1 MKYKLTILATLLLG
15 VFAQAQ
21 EQLSLKDAIEYA
33 LANKADAVKA
43 KLDIQN
49 SEHKIA
55 EVRAMA
61 LPQITVSGDLTYNAI
76 LQKSALPGDILGQPG
91 TTILVPFGQPWQS
104 TASANLDQQIF
115 NQAVF
120 TGLKAARTTREFYQ
134 INNTLTEEQVIEKV
148 ANAYYQVYETKLQ
161 LKTIEIKYESTSKT
175 ADVIKGLYE
184 NGLAKKIDLD
194 RMLVSKNNLEAN
206 ITQTKNALQLQEN
219 SLKFMIGM
227 GIQTP
232 IVMPD
237 NTFEISAHVFV
248 DENTTIDNRTEILV
262 LEKQNELLELDKKSK
277 IAEYYPTLS
286 LRGSFGYL
294 GLGSDFPWFS
304 KPADGTYWSSFSAI
318 GLNLSIPVFN
328 GFSTRSKVRQADVAI
343 EKAQV
348 ELEETRLALSLDLEN
363 AKTQINNSL
372 LTIDSQKTNVD
383 LAKEVLENIQNN
395 YNNGLATLTD
405 LLDAETAYADAQ
417 NNYTDALLKYKLAEI
432 QLIKSKGELKSLI
445 NN

>member
-1 MKYKLTILATLLLG
+1 MKYKLTILATLLFG

-161 LKTIEIKYESTSKT
+161 LKTIEIKYQSTSKT

-206 ITQTKNALQLQEN
+206 ITQTKNALELQEN

-294 GLGSDFPWFS
+294 G
-304 KPADGTYWSSFSAI
+304 
-318 GLNLSIPVFN
+318 
-328 GFSTRSKVRQADVAI
+328 
-343 EKAQV
+343 
-348 ELEETRLALSLDLEN
+348 
-363 AKTQINNSL
+363 
-372 LTIDSQKTNVD
+372 
-383 LAKEVLENIQNN
+383 
-395 YNNGLATLTD
+395 
-405 LLDAETAYADAQ
+405 
-417 NNYTDALLKYKLAEI
+417 
-432 QLIKSKGELKSLI
+432 
-445 NN
+445 

>member
-134 INNTLTEEQVIEKV
+134 INNTLTEEQVIDPIL
-148 ANAYYQVYETKLQ
+148 T
-161 LKTIEIKYESTSKT
+161 
-175 ADVIKGLYE
+175 
-184 NGLAKKIDLD
+184 
-194 RMLVSKNNLEAN
+194 VS
-206 ITQTKNALQLQEN
+206 
-219 SLKFMIGM
+219 F
-227 GIQTP
+227 
-232 IVMPD
+232 
-237 NTFEISAHVFV
+237 F
-248 DENTTIDNRTEILV
+248 
-262 LEKQNELLELDKKSK
+262 
-277 IAEYYPTLS
+277 
-286 LRGSFGYL
+286 
-294 GLGSDFPWFS
+294 
-304 KPADGTYWSSFSAI
+304 
-318 GLNLSIPVFN
+318 
-328 GFSTRSKVRQADVAI
+328 
-343 EKAQV
+343 
-348 ELEETRLALSLDLEN
+348 LAL
-363 AKTQINNSL
+363 
-372 LTIDSQKTNVD
+372 LT
-383 LAKEVLENIQNN
+383 
-395 YNNGLATLTD
+395 
-405 LLDAETAYADAQ
+405 
-417 NNYTDALLKYKLAEI
+417 
-432 QLIKSKGELKSLI
+432 
-445 NN
+445 